1 MSLQNFDHDAAEPT
15 APQRP
20 IHPDRSHCASFRTRT
35 KPGMQALALASSLF
49 CGFAAQATEQE
60 DAVADLKKTVE
71 TIATSGVVSQIQE
84 LHKQLQGYEWRT
96 VYAFTQVSKAPM
108 PGTRLAL
115 RPLPAMSQMDA
126 EQHLISIEDTKD
138 LPGLNCPVA
147 TLGGPA
153 GRPVVVSQTVA
164 GKTVAVTL
172 SDAQIR
178 NLFMRASPASG
189 AQAFNAYMALKTNTC
204 GAIYNTA
211 QLNYRYAKLLSYTD
225 KWEDCKKNGAT
236 VSTWTVPPEG
246 PRVMHFKGRQRSVW
260 MGGGINFVCGAVVA
274 NNEDGG
280 FTYDSWFKWSND
292 NPVPLNIIQK
302 LRDSQGTDGGSSCP
316 RACIPV
322 KKGALDL
329 SICVGIV
336 PGISAVKDTA
346 PMKIGINANYNEKD
360 HKLCSPT
367 INVPAPFGLAQSLG
381 EMQDT
386 KRKDL
391 KDKMENQIMALVP
404 INNEMKGNIE
414 KLQTLFGS

>member
-1 MSLQNFDHDAAEPT
+1 
-15 APQRP
+15 
-20 IHPDRSHCASFRTRT
+20 
-35 KPGMQALALASSLF
+35 MQALALASSLF

-60 DAVADLKKTVE
+60 DAVADLKRTVE

-84 LHKQLQGYEWRT
+84 LHKALQGYPWRT

-115 RPLPAMSQMDA
+115 RPLAAMSQMDA
-126 EQHLISIEDTKD
+126 EQHLISIEDAKD

-172 SDAQIR
+172 SDNQIK

-211 QLNYRYAKLLSYTD
+211 QLNYRYAKLLSYDD
-225 KWEDCKKNGAT
+225 KWEECKKNGAT
-236 VSTWTVPPEG
+236 VSTWTVPPDKPEELK
-246 PRVMHFKGRQRSVW
+246 FKGLQRSVW
-260 MGGGINFVCGAVVA
+260 MGGGINFICGAVVTD
-274 NNEDGG
+274 NKEGG
-280 FTYDSWFKWSND
+280 FKYDSWFQWSTD
-292 NPVPLNIIQK
+292 KPVPLNIIQK
-302 LRDSQGTDGGSSCP
+302 LRDSGDTAGDSSCP
-316 RACIPV
+316 KVCIPV
-322 KKGALDL
+322 TKGALDL

-336 PGISAVKDTA
+336 PGISAVSDTA
-346 PMKIGINANYNEKD
+346 PMKIGFNANYNKKD
-360 HKLCSPT
+360 HKRCSPT

-381 EMQDT
+381 EM
-386 KRKDL
+386 KEAGKKDL

-414 KLQTLFGS
+414 KLLTLFGS

>member
-1 MSLQNFDHDAAEPT
+1 
-15 APQRP
+15 
-20 IHPDRSHCASFRTRT
+20 
-35 KPGMQALALASSLF
+35 LF
-49 CGFAAQATEQE
+49 CGFAAQATEQD

-71 TIATSGVVSQIQE
+71 TIATSGVVRQIQE
-84 LHKQLQGYEWRT
+84 LHKELQGYQWRT

-115 RPLPAMSQMDA
+115 RPLAAWSQMDA
-126 EQHLISIEDTKD
+126 EQHLISIEDAKD

-172 SDAQIR
+172 SDNQIK

-211 QLNYRYAKLLSYTD
+211 QLNYRYAKLLSYDD
-225 KWEDCKKNGAT
+225 KWEECKKNGAT
-236 VSTWTVPPEG
+236 VSTWTVPPDKPEELK
-246 PRVMHFKGRQRSVW
+246 FKGLQRSVW
-260 MGGGINFVCGAVVA
+260 MGGGINFICGSVVA
-274 NNEDGG
+274 DNKDGG
-280 FTYDSWFKWSND
+280 FKYDSWFKWSND
-292 NPVPLNIIQK
+292 KPVPLNIIQK
-302 LRDSQGTDGGSSCP
+302 LRDSGDTAGDSSCP
-316 RACIPV
+316 KVCIPV
-322 KKGALDL
+322 TKGALDL

-336 PGISAVKDTA
+336 PGISAVSDTA
-346 PMKIGINANYNEKD
+346 PMKIGFNANYNKKD
-360 HKLCSPT
+360 HKRCSPT

-381 EMQDT
+381 EM
-386 KRKDL
+386 KEAGKKDL

-414 KLQTLFGS
+414 KLLTLFGS